1 MKNIVSI
8 LILSILIASCQEH
21 NQKAESAKKDVAKTT
36 QKQDNNTIQQD
47 GQSLFKQY
55 CMSCHLAVPD
65 PSKRDKMLA
74 PPMVRVV
81 QHYKGTYTDKK
92 DFVKAVVNWAN
103 KPSEDAVLMPGAARK
118 FGLMPPM
125 PIGQEKLEQI
135 AGYIYDADFGHFG
148 SMKHQSKGS
157 LQLNN
162 GKKYALD
169 KHDVAQVH
177 KAVSLLQNTDIKDVA
192 EYRQTGKKVFDAAR
206 DILLNKK
213 YEGKTLQQVQL
224 FFHNIEDDMHHLMSV
239 ETKTE
244 GEKYRKIVLNKMLKF
259 DRYFSTKG

>member
-1 MKNIVSI
+1 MKNLVSI

-21 NQKAESAKKDVAKTT
+21 TQKAASVKKTVAKTI
-36 QKQDNNTIQQD
+36 QKQDNNTTQQD

-55 CMSCHLAVPD
+55 CMSCHLATPD

-81 QHYKGTYTDKK
+81 QHYKGTYSNKR
-92 DFVKAVVNWAN
+92 DFVKAIINWVN

-125 PIGQEKLEQI
+125 PIGQENLEQI

-148 SMKHQSKGS
+148 SMKHKSKGS
-157 LQLNN
+157 LQLHND
-162 GKKYALD
+162 KKYVLD
-169 KHDVAQVH
+169 KHDVEQVH
-177 KAVSLLQNTDIKDVA
+177 KAVTLLQNADIKDVA

-206 DILLNKK
+206 NILLNKK

-239 ETKTE
+239 KTKME

-259 DRYFSTKG
+259 DRFFSSKK